1 MTEWTRVE
9 GTTVSAD
16 LEPGLQARLG
26 DPLWLLARQWQVGEF
41 SGEDA
46 ASPVQVRAK
55 VTWHPLGEV
64 RVAGGDPEPLD
75 PDREPLES
83 RVECEQVWAGPARF
97 RLAAEAGLQLLRL
110 AEAAGADAGLADRLR
125 LAYPLRLPPD
135 DRADPRGRLELELL
149 ATRSFDAAA
158 LAAALRAG
166 EALDPAVAPVAD
178 RWLAGIDGFAVLPPD
193 GRVGGWD
200 PERMEYGFEV
210 AAPRFTGDGT
220 RLLAAGYPGGHL
232 DWHAYDLPADAAP
245 TLAAGAVER
254 GIEMVPVPLAYA
266 GMPAPRW
273 WAFEDGAVYWGDIQG
288 GPQDLARYLVA
299 AFATLAGDDWSLMPV
314 DLPRGVLA
322 QVAAVEV
329 VDSFGHVHPIHSTA
343 AQDFAREDAARAWRF
358 FELTG
363 DPAPAAGQA
372 PRLLLPA
379 ALPPHENGTPVEEVL
394 FLRDQGAN
402 LAWAVER
409 VVESIA
415 GRRVFRAATA
425 PTAEPGPPPA
435 PGTWGYTLSTPVPPH
450 FVPLVPVRTDDP
462 AAPAMRLQRGRLAT
476 ADGSTGAF
484 GLVLEPDRRLL
495 LHEEEIPASGLRVT
509 RGFQLCRSPDGG
521 LHLWAG
527 RRKRPGRDPVAPAL
541 RHDVVTITET
551 GTP

>member
-1 MTEWTRVE
+1 
-9 GTTVSAD
+9 
-16 LEPGLQARLG
+16 
-26 DPLWLLARQWQVGEF
+26 
-41 SGEDA
+41 
-46 ASPVQVRAK
+46 
-55 VTWHPLGEV
+55 
-64 RVAGGDPEPLD
+64 
-75 PDREPLES
+75 
-83 RVECEQVWAGPARF
+83 
-97 RLAAEAGLQLLRL
+97 
-110 AEAAGADAGLADRLR
+110 
-125 LAYPLRLPPD
+125 
-135 DRADPRGRLELELL
+135 
-149 ATRSFDAAA
+149 

-166 EALDPAVAPVAD
+166 EAPDPAVAPVTD

-193 GRVGGWD
+193 GRAGGWD

-210 AAPRFTGDGT
+210 AAPRFAGDGT
-220 RLLAAGYPGGHL
+220 WLLAAGYPGGHL
-232 DWHAYDLPADAAP
+232 DWQAYDLPADAAP

-254 GIEMVPVPLAYA
+254 GIEMVPVALAYA

-299 AFATLAGDDWSLMPV
+299 VFATLSGDDWSLVPV

-329 VDSFGHVHPIHSTA
+329 VDSFGHAHPIHSTA
-343 AQDFAREDAARAWRF
+343 AQDFVREGEERAWRF

-363 DPAPAAGQA
+363 DPAPAAGRA
-372 PRLLLPA
+372 PRLVLPA

-394 FLRDQGAN
+394 FLRDEAAN

-409 VVESIA
+409 VVEGIA

-425 PTAEPGPPPA
+425 PTDDPA
-435 PGTWGYTLSTPVPPH
+435 PSPTPGAWGYTLSTPVPPH

-476 ADGSTGAF
+476 ADGATGAV

-495 LHEEEIPASGLRVT
+495 LHEEEIPSSGLRVT

-551 GTP
+551 TTP